1 MKARSGELHCRCI
14 VTEGAPVGANKN
26 HQVNKNFSGCTVCLY
41 NVTEEIKIWWEGQ
54 TLAVHCL
61 LTLLLPWHFL
71 TLFIASFITLEATGD
86 GKSSQQRVVE
96 VTTLHLT
103 GVHLTF
109 ASNLCDI
116 PPLADI
122 WANLPTGLTN
132 NWDSRRDLDT
142 GLWHPLIPLSPP
154 LPDVWHPVIFLWP
167 FHAPTTTLPLC
178 ALLSDF
184 NPTYS
189 AMCNVCPRSES
200 RKHFIPISFAAILH
214 ILNGWPGSSP
224 HVWPSLTH
232 CCTVADSPNHLP
244 ESVHAPA
251 VLTHTVLFLVFCI
264 ISQNT
269 KTYQVTIWGRLSP
282 TDINVGTWIFWGSWR
297 G

>member
-1 MKARSGELHCRCI
+1 MGQ
-14 VTEGAPVGANKN
+14 P
-26 HQVNKNFSGCTVCLY
+26 NFVLR
-41 NVTEEIKIWWEGQ
+41 
-54 TLAVHCL
+54 CL

-71 TLFIASFITLEATGD
+71 SLFIASFITVEATGD

-116 PPLADI
+116 PPSADI

-132 NWDSRRDLDT
+132 NWDSRSDLDT

-178 ALLSDF
+178 ALLSDLS
-184 NPTYS
+184 PPYS

-200 RKHFIPISFAAILH
+200 RKHFIPISFAAIPYTTH
-214 ILNGWPGSSP
+214 
-224 HVWPSLTH
+224 SLRMTRVLPTCLTISDPLLH
-232 CCTVADSPNHLP
+232 CCRQPRPSPGICTYSCSSHPHCTLPRVLYHQPEYKDISSNHLGP
-244 ESVHAPA
+244 IVS
-251 VLTHTVLFLVFCI
+251 
-264 ISQNT
+264 NR
-269 KTYQVTIWGRLSP
+269 Y
-282 TDINVGTWIFWGSWR
+282 
-297 G
+297 